1 MEKFRNSTTRPAPRR
16 KALALALLVPL
27 VSLTA
32 VPGAG
37 AAEAATD
44 RTIKVVTYNVGDA
57 SGLKADLVRLIEN
70 ERPAVIG
77 LQEVADR
84 EDVVRDA
91 AAATGYVAIY
101 ETDRQAVKHN
111 AILVRGNL
119 TVSGHGATEISPASK
134 VDPDTPGTGHAEPGD
149 CGCWVPPKYV
159 NWVRVGGSGFQWVVG
174 VAHLTPSAQRY
185 ELNRELHNLQVRN
198 TADWFSSRVAEP
210 IVMGD
215 FNAEPES
222 DLMTGLRRVAKA
234 YSAPSHETRSID
246 LVWAKRD
253 STGSE
258 VDALSGYGS
267 DHRPVRARVT
277 VTR

>member
-1 MEKFRNSTTRPAPRR
+1 MDKFRNSTTRPAPRR
-16 KALALALLVPL
+16 KALTLALLVPL

-32 VPGAG
+32 VIGAG
-37 AAEAATD
+37 TAEAATD

-57 SGLKADLVRLIEN
+57 GGLKADLVRLIET

-84 EDVVRDA
+84 EEVVKDA

-119 TVSGHGATEISPASK
+119 TISGHGATEISPSSK
-134 VDPDTPGTGHAEPGD
+134 VDPSTPGTGPAEPGD
-149 CGCWVPPKYV
+149 CGCWVPPKYI
-159 NWVRVGGSGFQWVVG
+159 NWVRVGGSEFQWVVG

-185 ELNRELHNLQVRN
+185 DLNRELHNLQVRN

-215 FNAEPES
+215 FNAEPGS

-246 LVWAKRD
+246 HVWAKRD
-253 STGSE
+253 SAGSE